1 MSLNGI
7 RVGVTAA
14 RKGPELCAAF
24 ERGGALVAWGPTLAT
39 VPPERDSLLAGETD
53 AILAAAPD
61 WVVVSTASGLQA
73 WLGAAAQH
81 GRDGEVAD
89 LLRTAQMVARGAKGL
104 GALRALG
111 VSPAFV
117 SPQETMDD
125 VCSWLADRTG
135 PGDVLA
141 VQVHGGEVVGTLS
154 RLRRQV
160 AQVLLVA
167 PYRWVL
173 PADPGPA
180 QDLVRQLADGSIDV
194 LACTS
199 APCVRNLFLVAAGI
213 GAHDALIGA
222 LRERVCV
229 AAVGQVTARAF
240 EEAGVAVN
248 VMPDRP
254 RTGDLIRAVR
264 QWSARWQ
271 DTPAEAGAS
280 GPLELVP
287 GANAVR
293 IGAQVVVLGRQE
305 FAVLAAMVRRPGV
318 VIRPGQ
324 LAVEAWGHRAPE
336 DPTPVKHQ
344 VARIRRKLGGY
355 SGCVQTVRSVGYR
368 YAPLAP
374 AADPPASGVQ
384 PGSGAPPDAPAPARA
399 ARP

>member
-1 MSLNGI
+1 MSLDGI
-7 RVGVTAA
+7 RVGITAA
-14 RKGPELCAAF
+14 RKGPELAAAF
-24 ERGGALVAWGPTLAT
+24 ERSGALVAWGPTLAT
-39 VPPERDSLLAGETD
+39 VPPEEDPLLAGETSS
-53 AILAAAPD
+53 ILAAGPG

-73 WLGAAAQH
+73 WLDAADQH
-81 GRDGEVAD
+81 GRHGDVTD
-89 LLRTAQMVARGAKGL
+89 LLRTARVVARGAKGL
-104 GALRALG
+104 GALRAVG
-111 VSPAFV
+111 VSPEFV

-135 PGDVLA
+135 PGDVMA

-173 PADPGPA
+173 PADLAPA
-180 QDLVRQLADGSIDV
+180 QDLVRQFADGSIDV

-213 GAHDALIGA
+213 GAHDALVGA

-240 EEAGVAVN
+240 EEAGVGVN

-254 RTGDLIRAVR
+254 RSGDLIRAVR
-264 QWSARWQ
+264 QWASRWQ
-271 DTPAEAGAS
+271 DTPAEAGS
-280 GPLELVP
+280 NGPLELVP
-287 GANAVR
+287 GAHAVR

-318 VIRPGQ
+318 VIRPGS

-336 DPTPVKHQ
+336 NPGPVKHQ

-355 SGCVQTVRSVGYR
+355 SGCVQTVRGVGYR

-374 AADPPASGVQ
+374 APDSPAVRHASSPV
-384 PGSGAPPDAPAPARA
+384 P
-399 ARP
+399 